1 MVAAPRLS
9 AVRHPTKISQLV
21 GGKHFVVSTAANG
34 TGPLVPHSRVN
45 DGNEVLCNPPRRGLG
60 ARPTTSTSSPLA
72 DAYLWIGNPGRSSGP
87 CDAGDLPSGT
97 WWPRYALGLAERAA
111 F

>member
-21 GGKHFVVSTAANG
+21 GGKHFVVSTAATG
-34 TGPLVPHSRVN
+34 KGPLVPHSRVH
-45 DGNEVLCNPPRRGLG
+45 DGNEVLCNPPGRGLG

-87 CDAGDLPSGT
+87 CHAGDPPNGT
-97 WWPRYALGLAERAA
+97 WWPRYALGLAKRAA